1 VFAWSRKEKSTMSK
15 HLKLAIGLAT
25 ILTISLIVLG
35 TAAPGASKAPAKSP
49 YVSALSDIAVG
60 TAVAASHGC
69 NHRTCEVLQALYF
82 CRSEGARDD
91 CKIVN
96 GRCTGSG
103 CP

>member
-1 VFAWSRKEKSTMSK
+1 MSR
-15 HLKLAIGLAT
+15 HFKLAIGLAT
-25 ILTISLIVLG
+25 ILTISLIVFG
-35 TAAPGASKAPAKSP
+35 TAAPKASKTPAKSP
-49 YVSALSDIAVG
+49 YVSVLSNLAVG
-60 TAVAASHGC
+60 TAVAASQGC

>member
-1 VFAWSRKEKSTMSK
+1 MSK
-15 HLKLAIGLAT
+15 HLKLTIGLAT
-25 ILTISLIVLG
+25 ILTLSLIVLG
-35 TAAPGASKAPAKSP
+35 TAAPKTSKAPAKSP
-49 YVSALSDIAVG
+49 YVSALSNLAVG
-60 TAVAASHGC
+60 TAVAASRGC

-82 CRSEGARDD
+82 CRSEGLRDD

>member
-1 VFAWSRKEKSTMSK
+1 MSK
-15 HLKLAIGLAT
+15 RLVLAVGLAT
-25 ILTISLIVLG
+25 ILTMALIVLG
-35 TAAPGASKAPAKSP
+35 TAAPKASKAPAKSP
-49 YVSALSDIAVG
+49 YVSALSNAAVG

-96 GRCTGSG
+96 GVCTGSG